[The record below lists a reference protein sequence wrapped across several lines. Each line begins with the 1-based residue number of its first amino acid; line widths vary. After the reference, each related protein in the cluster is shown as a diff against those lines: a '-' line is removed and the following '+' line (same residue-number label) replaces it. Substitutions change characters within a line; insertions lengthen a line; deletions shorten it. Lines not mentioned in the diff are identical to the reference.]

1 MKINAR
7 KIGLACGG
15 ILFAVGTIWVHYEVK
30 AVLEPAAALGSGSL
44 RHAGTLEIGEP
55 MPDFSSVSLD
65 GNLVSLSEFQGDE
78 VVVIDFWATWCKP
91 CIKGMPDLQDIHKEL
106 GEEGVEVLAV
116 NVGERVDKVQG
127 FMERESY
134 SFRVVMDPDK
144 EIKDLYGVGGIP
156 QLIVVDKRGRPRH
169 IEVGYPMSE
178 RQAEIR
184 KQRLRNLIKEL
195 LREPSPSSTRA

>member
-30 AVLEPAAALGSGSL
+30 AVLEPAAAMGSGSL

-91 CIKGMPDLQDIHKEL
+91 CIKGMPDLQNIHKEL
-106 GEEGVEVLAV
+106 GDEGVKVLAV
-116 NVGERVDKVQG
+116 NVGERVDKVQD
-127 FMERESY
+127 FMEREDY

-156 QLIVVDKRGRPRH
+156 QLIVVDKSGRPRH
-169 IEVGYPMSE
+169 IEIGYPMSQ
-178 RQAEIR
+178 RQADLR
-184 KQRLRNLIKEL
+184 KQRLRKL
-195 LREPSPSSTRA
+195 LRELLNEPSPNSTNA